1 MKRISSALLVTLLPF
16 SALAAPHFHPSGPNL
31 TFGDISNPQTIMSTT
46 ANPAAGAAAEKR
58 GLRFGLLGSV
68 GFAIEVG
75 NVEDMMDK
83 LDDFMDYEFKDYELN
98 FPNYTPGLELIQAQ
112 QDVNTVREALA
123 DYEYLEGEFNSF
135 LADAHEKGYVKFG
148 FSAHAPLMPV
158 IATFDTL
165 RGSLTFDANFSGQ
178 GKMFV
183 HGDTIGTP
191 AQITSNLPDSGM
203 TDEQIATW
211 IAAGNT
217 PEVDTNANL
226 SIHGGMLRE
235 LGVAYSARAYEHEKG
250 LLYVGGRLKHYNAEL
265 SYVSVST
272 KDEDDAIDAIRDNMD
287 ANLVE
292 STSLGLDVGVIW
304 AAENYRV
311 GATLVNFN
319 EPSFDTPDGYIG
331 KGKLERQIRT
341 EGALYTASR
350 NWVLGAGLD
359 LNSAADLVGDD
370 YQWMTLSAAYATQ
383 SWWIPGFRVGYRQNL
398 AGEELSFLTSGVT
411 LFKALNLDLAYS
423 LDSADGDS
431 VPRAMMFNLG
441 LEVTF

>member
-58 GLRFGLLGSV
+58 GIRFGLLGSV

-75 NVEDMMDK
+75 NVEDMMDQ
-83 LDDFMDYEFKDYELN
+83 LEDFMDYEFQEYNLTGTIDDMPVVL
-98 FPNYTPGLELIQAQ
+98 
-112 QDVNTVREALA
+112 DAL
-123 DYEYLEGEFNSF
+123 DETTRLQEEFNSF

-183 HGDTIGTP
+183 HQDGNPDAP
-191 AQITSNLPDSGM
+191 AIVFDNFSHL
-203 TDEQIATW
+203 IADPES
-211 IAAGNT
+211 IT
-217 PEVDTNANL
+217 PEDLEALQAEGALIIDTDAAL

-250 LLYVGGRLKHYNAEL
+250 ILYVGGRLKHYNAEL

-383 SWWIPGFRVGYRQNL
+383 SWWIPGFRVGYRKNL